1 MALAGG
7 SSSLSLICLTLC
19 SIVIGTRQGA
29 NFNRAQV
36 LENSGE
42 HVRLQRNALTV
53 VEYPQESQNSDVGA
67 GIPLHQC

>member
-7 SSSLSLICLTLC
+7 LSSLASCCLNLC
-19 SIVIGTRQGA
+19 IIVITTRQGV

-53 VEYPQESQNSDVGA
+53 IEFPQESQNSDVSA
-67 GIPLHQC
+67 AIPPQQC